1 MRGKLGVV
9 LALGAALLGAAGTR
23 ASAQV
28 VRAGVYVGAPPV
40 YVQVVPVA
48 PGPEYIWAPQYHRW
62 VLPGW
67 GYGFDRGR
75 RFERY
80 PVYGR
85 RGPRFR

>member
-9 LALGAALLGAAGTR
+9 MALGAALLGTVGTR
-23 ASAQV
+23 ASAQI
-28 VRAGVYVGAPPV
+28 VRAGVYVAAPPV

-48 PGPEYIWAPQYHRW
+48 PGPEYIWMPQYHRW

-67 GYGFDRGR
+67 GYAFDRGR

-80 PVYGR
+80 PVYER